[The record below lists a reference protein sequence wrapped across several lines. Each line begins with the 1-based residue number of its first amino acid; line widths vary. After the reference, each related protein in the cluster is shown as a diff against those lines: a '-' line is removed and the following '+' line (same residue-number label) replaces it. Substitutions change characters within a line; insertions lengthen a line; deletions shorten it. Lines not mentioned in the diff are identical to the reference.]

1 MHNLN
6 FLFTF
11 AAETENNGVMTAVQ
25 LNAEI
30 LRNLSTLAED
40 ETMLKRIAKYLR
52 KLVSEKTTAPTEMT
66 KEEFF
71 AKLER
76 GEEEYRQGKTQR
88 MLPGE
93 SLEDFLKRVG

>member
-1 MHNLN
+1 
-6 FLFTF
+6 
-11 AAETENNGVMTAVQ
+11 
-25 LNAEI
+25 
-30 LRNLSTLAED
+30 
-40 ETMLKRIAKYLR
+40 
-52 KLVSEKTTAPTEMT
+52 MT

-93 SLEDFLKRVG
+93 SLEDFLERVG